1 MGKLEKTARQA
12 NRPESL
18 NENLV
23 ETETERTDR
32 VGQGELIGDS
42 ERSEHLEPGLGVATD
57 TLVYIKS
64 WTTVFSITLIHSFC
78 DFCSVI
84 IGTSH
89 MISKTFF

>member
-1 MGKLEKTARQA
+1 MGKLEKTTRQA

-32 VGQGELIGDS
+32 VCQGELIGDS

-64 WTTVFSITLIHSFC
+64 WTTVFPSPSFIHFVTFVLLLLVRLI
-78 DFCSVI
+78 
-84 IGTSH
+84 
-89 MISKTFF
+89 